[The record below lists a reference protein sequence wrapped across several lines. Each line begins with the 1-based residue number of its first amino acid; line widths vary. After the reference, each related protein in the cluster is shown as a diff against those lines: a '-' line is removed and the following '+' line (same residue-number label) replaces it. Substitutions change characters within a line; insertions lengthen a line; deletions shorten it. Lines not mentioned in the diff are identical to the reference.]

1 MTYKLHANEEG
12 FQLLNDPKDVTSI
25 ALSNGWTSCGVRT
38 YKLKEGANAATFA
51 TILTLPATNEFKII
65 IQTDLEA
72 LKGDHPLTL
81 VTELAD
87 YPVSADIQNPQITNN
102 FVVTI

>member
-1 MTYKLHANEEG
+1 M
-12 FQLLNDPKDVTSI
+12 TSI
-25 ALSNGWTSCGVRT
+25 ALSNGWASCGVRT
-38 YKLKEGANAATFA
+38 YKLKEGANVATFA

-72 LKGDHPLTL
+72 LIGDHTLTL

-87 YPVSADIQNPQITNN
+87 YPVSADILNPQITNT